1 MTNSISIIS
10 KSDFLKK
17 NKKPN
22 QKQVWNAIA
31 NAWEEN
37 RKNKISIIEE
47 FLKNKKG
54 KIIDIGCGSGR
65 NMIQNKNIE
74 YYGIDFS
81 SQQIAQTKEYAKK
94 NKIKAK
100 LFTATADKLPKT
112 CKNNFFDA
120 GLFIATLHCIESVEK
135 RKKTLQELY
144 RVLKPNA
151 ETLITVWNSE
161 DKRFNQV
168 NNHGPVY
175 LSWKENN
182 IPYMRYYYLFKKQEL
197 ISLIEK
203 TGFTIIKFYPTKYQ
217 KDRFAK
223 KNWIVRVKKI

>member
-10 KSDFLKK
+10 KSEFLKK

-22 QKQVWNAIA
+22 QKKVWNAIA
-31 NAWEEN
+31 SSWEEN
-37 RKNKISIIEE
+37 RKNKIYIVEE

-65 NMIQNKNIE
+65 NMIPHKEIE

-81 SQQIAQTKEYAKK
+81 KQQIAQTKEYAKK
-94 NKIKAK
+94 NKIKTK

-112 CKNNFFDA
+112 CKNNIFDY
-120 GLFIATLHCIESVEK
+120 GLLIATLHCIETKIK
-135 RKKTLQELY
+135 RKKALQQLY

-151 ETLITVWNSE
+151 EALITVWNAE
-161 DKRFNQV
+161 DQRFKEV

-182 IPYMRYYYLFKKQEL
+182 IPHMRYYYLFNKQEL
-197 ISLIEK
+197 IDLIKE
-203 TGFTIIKFYPTKYQ
+203 TEFTILKFYEPEQ
-217 KDRFAK
+217 DRFSK
-223 KNWIVRVKKI
+223 KNWIIKVRK